1 MSEQPVADLPD
12 LLDYT
17 GEFGA
22 ELVLFLPF
30 IRWLSETGQLGS
42 RTVRTYGGM
51 RPFYEGLGIARFEE
65 KPGPREPIFPWDRP
79 AWYPIR
85 NEHDFDGKGRSP
97 RLDYGDMRRQFAALP
112 LPGWL
117 EARLAEKP
125 LLIIHN
131 KYNDEWE
138 QGPVNF
144 IDLETLE
151 HAFASLT
158 GAFTVLYIRHG
169 LRGTQASF
177 VEDTNS
183 FAAFDDAALLA
194 RYPEV
199 LEFDRLFEDQQG
211 DGLANVNAFKAA
223 LYSRCHRF
231 VTVQGGG
238 THQIAQ
244 YSGSLIVILH
254 RMGRE
259 TLGAYA
265 SGYYTFMAAPPPQLL
280 VCTRQAELARAI
292 DMLARARLQGGRMI
306 LDAADIGSARRFDP
320 ASAGVRSWRGWWRMR
335 YGRSFRGRLIQ
346 RLLPFN

>member
-1 MSEQPVADLPD
+1 VSEQVPADLPD

-30 IRWLSETGQLGS
+30 IRWLSETGQLGD
-42 RTVRTYGGM
+42 RTVRTYVGM
-51 RPFYEGLGIARFEE
+51 RPFYEGLGIVRFEE

-138 QGPVNF
+138 QGPVNY
-144 IDLETLE
+144 IDLDTLD
-151 HAFASLT
+151 HAFAALT

-169 LRGTQASF
+169 LRTTQESF
-177 VEDTNS
+177 VEDSNI
-183 FAAFDDAALLA
+183 FAAFGDAELLD
-194 RYPEV
+194 RYPDV
-199 LEFDRLFEDQQG
+199 LEFDGLFEDQRDG
-211 DGLANVNAFKAA
+211 GLANVNAFKAA

-259 TLGAYA
+259 TLSAYA
-265 SGYYTFMAAPPPQLL
+265 TSYYTFMAAPPPRLL
-280 VCTRQAELARAI
+280 VCARRVELAGAI
-292 DMLARARLQGGRMI
+292 DMLARASLRDGRI
-306 LDAADIGSARRFDP
+306 ALAPADETKARKLDPKTAAARSR
-320 ASAGVRSWRGWWRMR
+320 RGWLRLR
-335 YGRSFRGRLIQ
+335 YGRSWKGRLIQ
-346 RLLPFN
+346 RLLPFD